1 MYNVVQCGVIMLH
14 PLAFKSK
21 MYNVIWDCIT
31 MYNVVRDL
39 WPNGEGE
46 QDTQYALLG
55 VNVESAILIQYTF
68 CQRIAL

>member
-1 MYNVVQCGVIMLH
+1 
-14 PLAFKSK
+14 
-21 MYNVIWDCIT
+21 